1 VKPLYQVPFAKRIR
15 QETGIVTRAVGMIFT
30 PQQAE
35 EIVADGAADMVAL
48 ARAELDDPRWAW
60 HAAKALG
67 ADAAYPIQ
75 YRRAKFDVW
84 PVQQR
89 PF

>member
-1 VKPLYQVPFAKRIR
+1 
-15 QETGIVTRAVGMIFT
+15 
-30 PQQAE
+30 
-35 EIVADGAADMVAL
+35 GAADMVAL

-84 PVQQR
+84 PGQMR